1 MIFTQE
7 MIEEIRHRLSLAG
20 IKDTE
25 IRKVNLLENPI
36 KGDETLV
43 IVKDGENIRISLED
57 LYEDISKYIEDSENR
72 EDFFNVSAY
81 LGRLDP
87 DFEGKAKPCTL
98 GEAIAACPPYIR
110 RAGESITFI
119 DSSDGKW
126 KTYQMTGESND
137 EWEDLSKW
145 KDYYAILQSQIYTI
159 VSEEASVSL
168 EASKNV
174 ITVGTETEIILTASS
189 DTEAETILIKEGDTV
204 IAEGSGNILET
215 SFYMSEPFA
224 TDVVLTAEFIFKEGN
239 TRTVN
244 SSIHIVNKIYVGSG
258 DAYTDVATDTYA
270 VSARITPEGAYQV
283 NTVNNKHVFFIVP
296 ATMVINK
303 ATLNGLN
310 FPLEDVDSV
319 TIEGTSYKS
328 YQSSN
333 TYDTGTHEIIIS

>member
-1 MIFTQE
+1 MIFTKEQ
-7 MIEEIRHRLSLAG
+7 IEEISQRLSIMG
-20 IKDTE
+20 VKDTAM
-25 IRKVNLLENPI
+25 KKLNLLEHPLS
-36 KGDETLV
+36 GDETIVL
-43 IVKDGENIRISLED
+43 VKDGENFKVSLED
-57 LYEDISKYIEDSENR
+57 IYEAFAEYIIDSENK
-72 EDFFNVSAY
+72 EDFFNVSVY

-98 GEAIAACPPYIR
+98 EEAIAACPPYIR

-145 KDYYAILQSQIYTI
+145 KDYYAVLQSQIYTI
-159 VSEEASVSL
+159 VSEKASVSL

-204 IAEGSGNILET
+204 IVTGSGNVLET
-215 SFYMSEPFA
+215 SVLMSEPSV
-224 TDVVLTAEFIFKEGN
+224 TDVVFTAEFIFGGGN
-239 TRTVN
+239 KRAIDIP
-244 SSIHIVNKIYVGSG
+244 IHVVNKIYVGSG
-258 DAYTDVATDTYA
+258 NTYTDVATDTYA

-283 NTVNNKHVFFIVP
+283 NTVDNKHVFFIVP